1 MPGKMA
7 GSDPRAGVR
16 VTRGAGSSQPLASV
30 LQEDRETRTLMPVW
44 DSSGESRLKRDTLV
58 RGWTGWISSQC
69 FDVGRSWSLSL

>member
-1 MPGKMA
+1 LAKRFA
-7 GSDPRAGVR
+7 SDLQ
-16 VTRGAGSSQPLASV
+16 VTQPTKFELV
-30 LQEDRETRTLMPVW
+30 LNLKTDKALGLTLMPVW